1 MNGQYFMQLL
11 NPLMKKN
18 NQGLFAVDETNSKW
32 HKQTNVEILQ
42 NFCREGYPMA
52 KKYGHFIIGNS
63 ESKSYIGIP
72 GRFILE
78 EQPAGGAS
86 GFTLWQ
92 PIRGGEEMYKSLDEI
107 DEQTAQLVYGYWIAC
122 IDNQTLKITEV

>member
-1 MNGQYFMQLL
+1 M
-11 NPLMKKN
+11 
-18 NQGLFAVDETNSKW
+18 
-32 HKQTNVEILQ
+32 
-42 NFCREGYPMA
+42 
-52 KKYGHFIIGNS
+52 
-63 ESKSYIGIP
+63 
-72 GRFILE
+72 E